1 MDVKQ
6 PGKNGFEVV
15 AAVQHRPAVI
25 VTSMAAHDA
34 AKAFE
39 FQAIGYLIK
48 ALTSERI
55 SLALQRFDRWNGMSG
70 KICRAHNVRGCYP
83 AHILVEKGRRLT
95 SIAVSEIT
103 HLKADKDYTWAHM
116 LNGTFYLSTTGIG

>member
-25 VTSMAAHDA
+25 VTSMAAHDG

-39 FQAIGYLIK
+39 FQAIGYLLDVHPPTPPETV
-48 ALTSERI
+48 APE
-55 SLALQRFDRWNGMSG
+55 
-70 KICRAHNVRGCYP
+70 P
-83 AHILVEKGRRLT
+83 EKDEQ
-95 SIAVSEIT
+95 SA
-103 HLKADKDYTWAHM
+103 M
-116 LNGTFYLSTTGIG
+116 IG